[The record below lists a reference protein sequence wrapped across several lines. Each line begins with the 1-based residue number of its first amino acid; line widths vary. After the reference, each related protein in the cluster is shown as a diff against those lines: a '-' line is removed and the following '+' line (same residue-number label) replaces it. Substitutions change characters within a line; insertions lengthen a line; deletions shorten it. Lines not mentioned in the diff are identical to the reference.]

1 MDPALIAAV
10 VPAAITAAGTVL
22 AALIRVRRP
31 VPDESRQDPANGP
44 APVGGHGHLDEHQA
58 EIGADGMA
66 GRELR
71 PGDGR

>member
-22 AALIRVRRP
+22 AALIRAGRP
-31 VPDESRQDPANGP
+31 VPDESRRGPANGS
-44 APVGGHGHLDEHQA
+44 APVSRRGHLDENQA
-58 EIGADGMA
+58 EIGADGMP